1 MTFHVLNIT
10 CYCLGFH
17 LSVSGISRIQYIM
30 TYIFSLCLKGEP
42 KKTFHKPYHR
52 IFLHKST
59 TVSCSVKDS
68 NFTCATYI
76 PLHWSKFSKKLHL
89 CSLAIPTTLDRSPSM
104 VKSSNFF
111 SMFQFDSSLSSA

>member
-89 CSLAIPTTLDRSPSM
+89 CSLVIPTTLDKSPSM
-104 VKSSNFF
+104 VKSPFLP
-111 SMFQFDSSLSSA
+111 MFQFDSSLSSV